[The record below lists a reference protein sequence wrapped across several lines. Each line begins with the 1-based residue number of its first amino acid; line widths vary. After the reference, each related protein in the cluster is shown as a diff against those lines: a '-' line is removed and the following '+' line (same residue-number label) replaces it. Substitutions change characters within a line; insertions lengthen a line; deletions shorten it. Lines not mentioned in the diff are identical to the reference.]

1 MNRLDFSVFSVVK
14 IVMAGGE
21 FVNPDA
27 LNSTIEFLT
36 AMVTPALLI
45 SATASLVL
53 STSTRLG
60 RVVDRVRDLENR
72 LSELIYVEDKSEVP
86 LYDKRVEVIVDL
98 LDKVTSRSRILQRAM
113 SKFYYGLMFFVLT
126 SVTIAVAAVFNTYRW
141 LPIPIGV
148 IGIMCIFYGSV
159 QMLLETRMA
168 TATVNAE
175 MDFTWELARKVAP
188 QEVSSKYLRKGK
200 NKGMTPARMKGK
212 NAPKISN
219 TLGGE

>member
-1 MNRLDFSVFSVVK
+1 
-14 IVMAGGE
+14 MATDI
-21 FVNPDA
+21 VNPDA

-45 SATASLVL
+45 SATGSLVL

-60 RVVDRVRDLENR
+60 RVVDRVRQLEER
-72 LSELIYVEDKSEVP
+72 LSDLIYAEDKDAVP

-98 LDKVTSRSRILQRAM
+98 LDKVTTRSRILQRAM
-113 SKFYYGLMFFVLT
+113 QMFYYGIGMFTLT
-126 SVTIAVAAVFNTYRW
+126 SVTIAVAAIFNTARW
-141 LPIPIGV
+141 VPIPIGIV
-148 IGIMCIFYGSV
+148 GITFLFWGSIL
-159 QMLLETRMA
+159 MLRETGMA

-188 QEVSSKYLRKGK
+188 REVALKYQRKGRR
-200 NKGMTPARMKGK
+200 GGLARIKDESEI
-212 NAPKISN
+212 PD

>member
-1 MNRLDFSVFSVVK
+1 
-14 IVMAGGE
+14 MAGGE

-60 RVVDRVRDLENR
+60 RVIDRVRDLENR
-72 LSELIYVEDKSEVP
+72 LSELIYVEDKTEVP

-126 SVTIAVAAVFNTYRW
+126 SVTIAVAAIFNSYRW

-200 NKGMTPARMKGK
+200 YKGMAPARIKDK